1 MLERTIM
8 AGFGGQGLMF
18 MGKLTA
24 KMMMDEGLY
33 VTYFPSYGAEV
44 RGGTAHCHV
53 IVSSDEIPSPV
64 ASEVDTL
71 ITMNQPSYEK
81 FRSHAS
87 PEGVILVNSSLATA
101 TDPPPVATLLDIPA
115 TQMAADL
122 GSVRVANMIM
132 MGAYN
137 AVRNLL
143 PFDKLTEQMKNAF
156 GQNKAAIFD
165 INIKAIEAGRDFVSE
180 LVSA

>member
-1 MLERTIM
+1 MLERAIM

-53 IVSSDEIPSPV
+53 IVSSNEIPSPV
-64 ASEVDTL
+64 AAEVDTL
-71 ITMNQPSYEK
+71 IIMNQRSYEK
-81 FRSHAS
+81 FKSHPS
-87 PEGVILVNSSLATA
+87 PEGIILVNSSLAAA
-101 TDPPPVATLLDIPA
+101 TDPPPVARLLDIPA
-115 TQMAADL
+115 TQMASDL
-122 GSVRVANMIM
+122 GNVRVANMVM

-137 AVRNLL
+137 AVHNLL
-143 PFDKLTEQMKNAF
+143 PFDKLIEQMKDAF
-156 GQNKAAIFD
+156 GQRKSTIFD
-165 INIKAIEAGRDFVSE
+165 INIKAIEAGRDAVSE
-180 LVSA
+180 LVNA

>member
-1 MLERTIM
+1 MLERAIM

-53 IVSSDEIPSPV
+53 VVSSDEIPSPV
-64 ASEVDTL
+64 VDEADTL
-71 ITMNQPSYEK
+71 ILMNQPSYEK
-81 FRSHAS
+81 FKAYPA
-87 PEGVILVNSSLATA
+87 PEGVVLLNSSLVEAA
-101 TDPPPVATLLDIPA
+101 EPMLARMALDVPA
-115 TQMAADL
+115 TQMASDL
-122 GSVRVANMIM
+122 GNLRVANMIM

-137 AVRNLL
+137 EVRNLL
-143 PFDKLTEQMKNAF
+143 PFDKLIEHMKNAF
-156 GQNKAAIFD
+156 GQGKSGVFD
-165 INIKAIEAGRDFVSE
+165 LNITAVEAGREFVKAH
-180 LVSA
+180 V

>member
-1 MLERTIM
+1 MLERAIM

-53 IVSSDEIPSPV
+53 IVSSDEIASPV

-71 ITMNQPSYEK
+71 IIMNQPSYEK
-81 FRSHAS
+81 FKAHPS
-87 PEGVILVNSSLATA
+87 PEGVVLVNSSLATA
-101 TDPPPVATLLDIPA
+101 TDPPPLAMVLDIPA
-115 TQMAADL
+115 TQMASDL

-137 AVRNLL
+137 AVRSLL
-143 PFDKLTEQMKNAF
+143 PFDRLIEQMQNAF
-156 GQNKAAIFD
+156 GQGKSAIFD
-165 INIKAIEAGRDFVSE
+165 INIKAIEAGHEFASE
-180 LVSA
+180 RMNA